1 MMLALAGCDRDATE
15 RRHYDHIATD
25 NGIILVSAVE
35 EVRHRFR
42 LPMDH
47 GLAQVRLSATF
58 RSRAFDGDALAM
70 RDVPM
75 WHRWDHDPA
84 NPAADDDDAFP
95 RFVAVDRGLH
105 ARGCLRM
112 DTRLVTGCAVAE
124 GDPIWAGQTGN
135 RAELILHKGTRLVFG
150 KGLDGGKA
158 PCAVD
163 LGRAADTGPDA
174 KRFLAD
180 MGGPRFMIAYY
191 PGRVAYMVDR
201 ATPGQPLYLLG
212 CGSVSPIGSLY
223 VMIARR
229 TADAPPWGREKPQPY
244 AQIQDIAPDRDPADP
259 ALIIAWAHSGY
270 LLDHNVVLRAG
281 RAPVPLS
288 DFAADEFDRYSPLA
302 PPAFWAAN
310 PARVVISVRPKA
322 DDENGP
328 DQLLRI
334 AHLDSGKATAHVLK
348 AW

>member
-150 KGLDGGKA
+150 KGLDGRPE
-158 PCAVD
+158 PCVVD
-163 LGRAADTGPDA
+163 LGQAAQPTPDA
-174 KRFLAD
+174 RQYLVR

-191 PGRVAYMVDR
+191 PGRVAYVVDR
-201 ATPGQPLYLLG
+201 ARAGQPLYRLG
-212 CGSVSPIGSLY
+212 CGSVTAIGTLDAM
-223 VMIARR
+223 VARR
-229 TADAPPWGREKPQPY
+229 TREAAPWGQRKPLPY
-244 AQIQDIAPDRDPADP
+244 VQVQDIAPDGDPDDP
-259 ALIIAWAHSGY
+259 ALIVAWARFGY
-270 LLDHNVVLRAG
+270 VLNANAVLRAG
-281 RAPVPLS
+281 RAPVDLS
-288 DFAADEFDRYSPLA
+288 RFSSDAADHYDSLA
-302 PPAFWAAN
+302 SPAFWAAN
-310 PARVVISVRPKA
+310 PARVLVSVRPIG
-322 DDENGP
+322 DGSGGP

-334 AHLDSGKATAHVLK
+334 AHLDTGKATTHTLT